1 MKRNEILGIRSLSL
15 RKRLQWLDQQPL
27 PLTTENLMKEEERNK
42 GKKEKRKNRERMNGR
57 ILGMGPL
64 HFGLGEGNKMRWR

>member
-1 MKRNEILGIRSLSL
+1 
-15 RKRLQWLDQQPL
+15 
-27 PLTTENLMKEEERNK
+27 MKEEERNK